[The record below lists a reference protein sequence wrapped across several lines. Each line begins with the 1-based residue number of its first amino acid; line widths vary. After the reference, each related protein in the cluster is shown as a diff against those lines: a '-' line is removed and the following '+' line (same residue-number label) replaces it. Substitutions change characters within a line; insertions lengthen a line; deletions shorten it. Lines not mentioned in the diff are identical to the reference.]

1 VTPKTTVVVGSLDA
15 LRDVLDAGDL
25 LDVSSDT
32 DVVLLP
38 TAAAFL
44 GINEAAIELSTLF
57 EPSGARVEALML
69 ADRASNAEPYF
80 VERVKSADLVV
91 LSDGSALHAKSVW
104 HGSPVGEALRDA
116 RCLVAVGAVAS
127 LLGDVMIDP
136 RGGAPTTGLGY
147 RTGLVLGVSA
157 SDEQLSRTRTL
168 LGLDGT
174 FAVLG
179 PRGVVYFDGSSWHL
193 ASDDVVTTRGHDV
206 VEL

>member
-1 VTPKTTVVVGSLDA
+1 MQQRTIVVGSLDA
-15 LRDVLDAGDL
+15 LGDVVAARDL
-25 LDVSSDT
+25 LDVTSDT

-44 GINEAAIELSTLF
+44 GINESAIELSMLF
-57 EPSGARVEALML
+57 EPTQAKVEALMI

-80 VERVKSADLVV
+80 VRRVNTADVVV

-104 HGSPVGEALRDA
+104 HGSPVGEAIRDA
-116 RCLVAVGAVAS
+116 GCVIAVGSVSS
-127 LLGDVMIDP
+127 LLGEVMIDP

-147 RTGLVLGVSA
+147 RAGLVLGMNA
-157 SDEQLSRTRTL
+157 SDDELTRTRTL
-168 LGLDGT
+168 LGEDEI

-179 PRGVVYFDGSSWHL
+179 PHGVVYCDGATWHR
-193 ASDDVVTTRGHDV
+193 ASDDVIFTRAHDE